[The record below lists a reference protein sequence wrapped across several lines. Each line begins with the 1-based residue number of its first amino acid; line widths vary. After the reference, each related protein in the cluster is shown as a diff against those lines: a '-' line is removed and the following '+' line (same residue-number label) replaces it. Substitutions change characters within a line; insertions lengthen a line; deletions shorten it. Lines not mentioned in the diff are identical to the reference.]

1 MAVYLVS
8 LHGRSDLQPTD
19 NLPRYGTIYLFLQ
32 LVPPFSM
39 LFLLTAAVSSAL
51 WAADLET
58 ARRQQEER
66 IIAPQ
71 YTDDPDA
78 VV

>member
-1 MAVYLVS
+1 
-8 LHGRSDLQPTD
+8 
-19 NLPRYGTIYLFLQ
+19 
-32 LVPPFSM
+32 M

-58 ARRQQEER
+58 ARRGEEER
-66 IIAPQ
+66 LVAPQ

-78 VV
+78 AV